1 MNHVNI
7 HRPQAIL
14 DVNNMV
20 AVAAFERNKQYYF
33 GKVSEMMLLLYS
45 TVGCCGHSLTYVCV
59 RARRRACACACSAM
73 ALIPHDDT

>member
-14 DVNNMV
+14 DVNNLV

-33 GKVSEMMLLLYS
+33 GNVSVMMLLLYS
-45 TVGCCGHSLTYVCV
+45 TVGCCGHSL
-59 RARRRACACACSAM
+59 CACSAM
-73 ALIPHDDT
+73 AIIPHDDT